1 MKSLTGPL
9 LAVDAVPLDPAARAE
24 PDVVGLITDGEQRE
38 IWKKGQ
44 LIRVTLDQADGSVD
58 SVGALIDRYQTAGWD
73 QESSI
78 DVVWESVTRH
88 CPKYLGAVK
97 KAARAYGDPS

>member
-44 LIRVTLDQADGSVD
+44 L
-58 SVGALIDRYQTAGWD
+58 
-73 QESSI
+73 
-78 DVVWESVTRH
+78 TRIF
-88 CPKYLGAVK
+88 
-97 KAARAYGDPS
+97 RRW